1 MSFVRISIIII
12 SIGSILSFSA
22 LAADA
27 PEPLLER
34 GVASF
39 RAGDFASAVKDL
51 DAAAQGYLAP
61 EQMQTYVNTG
71 QMANLDKLETALVYL
86 ALAHSRLGNE
96 PGARD
101 AILRLAAAE
110 RIAPTFA
117 TLPLPAETAEFES
130 IAARL
135 VPATSLQAAVAPVQ
149 IAQSAPPAQQ
159 LAPSQPLP
167 VQPAPV
173 QPAPPPAQTSSQ
185 PSTREKDLAAQLAR
199 ERAERET
206 MIEERLAQERVKIE
220 REAAARIAA
229 AESSA
234 QRQVAAAERSIE
246 ERVAA
251 ERAQQRVAL
260 PPIVGRRAWLIA
272 LREAYAYGASGQL
285 RQANAI
291 YNRMAEDDGVPRDV
305 LAEAAVGLYQT
316 GAYRDAV
323 RAFERF
329 RTFARGDED
338 LRYYNAVALYEV
350 GRYDDARRELTCA
363 LPFIQPNDHVKRYRA
378 KIEAVAR

>member
-1 MSFVRISIIII
+1 MRISIIIVA
-12 SIGSILSFSA
+12 IGSILNFSA
-22 LAADA
+22 LAADV
-27 PEPLLER
+27 PEPVSMLER
-34 GVASF
+34 GVASY
-39 RAGDFASAVKDL
+39 RAGDFAAAAKDL
-51 DAAAQGYLAP
+51 DAAAHGFLSP
-61 EQMQTYVNTG
+61 ELMQSYVNTG

-86 ALAHSRLGNE
+86 ALAHARLGDE
-96 PGARD
+96 PRARD
-101 AILRLAAAE
+101 AILRLVAAE

-117 TLPLPAETAEFES
+117 TLPLPADAAEFES

-135 VPATSLQAAVAPVQ
+135 VPATSLKTGIAPVQ
-149 IAQSAPPAQQ
+149 IAQVTPPAQP
-159 LAPSQPLP
+159 APEQPLSA
-167 VQPAPV
+167 QA
-173 QPAPPPAQTSSQ
+173 APPPIQSSDLSPQ
-185 PSTREKDLAAQLAR
+185 SSAPSTREKDLAAQLAR

-220 REAAARIAA
+220 REATARIAA
-229 AESSA
+229 AERSA
-234 QRQVAAAERSIE
+234 QQQVAAAERSIE

-251 ERAQQRVAL
+251 ERVKQSVAL

-272 LREAYAYGASGQL
+272 LREAYAYGANGQL

-338 LRYYNAVALYEV
+338 LRYYNAVALYEI
-350 GRYDDARRELTCA
+350 GRYDDARRELACA
-363 LPFIQPNDHVKRYRA
+363 LPFIEPNDHVTRYRA